1 MIKGILFDMD
11 GVIIDSNHIHYDTWS
26 YVFRRYGYS
35 IDKKEFGMHLG
46 ESAFHFT
53 EHFVKEA
60 KLDVEIQVVL
70 GQILK
75 RSKEEWGRVLLK
87 PHVSAVLPILKRDYK
102 IALATGA
109 NREWAEYVI
118 KTFSLKFD
126 YVVGGDEV
134 RRAKPDPE
142 IFLKAAKGLGLG
154 PKECVVVEDALL
166 GMQAAKAA
174 GIKVIAIPDEFTRYQ
189 DHSISDLKIVDVS
202 GLVSAIEQID
212 KTSG

>member
-1 MIKGILFDMD
+1 MD

-26 YVFRRYGYS
+26 YVFKQYGYI

-53 EHFVKEA
+53 EHFVKAA
-60 KLDVEIQVVL
+60 KLDVKIQVVL
-70 GQILK
+70 DKILE
-75 RSKEEWGRVLLK
+75 RSREERDRVLLK
-87 PHVSAVLPILKRDYK
+87 PHVSVVLPILKRDYK

-109 NREWAEYVI
+109 NREWAEYVV
-118 KTFSLKFD
+118 KKFGLSFD
-126 YVVGGDEV
+126 FIIGGDEV

-142 IFLKAAKGLGLG
+142 IFLRAAKGLGLD

-166 GMQAAKAA
+166 GMRAAKAA

-202 GLVSAIEQID
+202 GLISILKQID